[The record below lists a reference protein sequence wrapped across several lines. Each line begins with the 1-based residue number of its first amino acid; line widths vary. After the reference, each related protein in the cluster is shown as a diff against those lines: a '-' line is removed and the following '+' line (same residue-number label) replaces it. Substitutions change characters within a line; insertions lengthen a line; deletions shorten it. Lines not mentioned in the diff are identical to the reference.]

1 MRWIAILA
9 VASACALPLWAQG
22 GADLPDFDAQSK
34 ALSAPRV
41 DTVDQLRDQGR
52 ALLGKTVELRG
63 VVQGVSE
70 GGNSLS
76 ILLELPGGQT
86 QVISATPSF
95 KSSPA
100 GRAGNWVRLLCRVQA
115 TVGDDALL
123 QLVNASAKRPTAS
136 DADSDKGATLAVPAY
151 APGAPPPSQ
160 VLAPETTTDTGIVIG
175 PEVELPAALPV
186 PKRDGAT
193 RRRDTATPK
202 RDGAPRTIVPRDNAF
217 YGFDDPS
224 RAAFASLALRTN
236 PRLGSDRADE
246 IATSLLDAAQSQHLD
261 PRFLAAVVQVESGF
275 NPYAVSGAGAMGLGQ
290 LMPFNLRPLGVYD
303 AWDPAQ
309 NLRGAARLLRQ
320 NLNVYARD
328 ANGTMLA
335 VAAYHA
341 GVGAVNRAGRA
352 IPKATTQKYVWKV
365 YYAYRALAPELF
377 R

>member
-9 VASACALPLWAQG
+9 VASACALPLWAQNA
-22 GADLPDFDAQSK
+22 ADLPDFDTQLK
-34 ALSAPRV
+34 ALAAPRV

-63 VVQGVSE
+63 VIAGVS
-70 GGNSLS
+70 GGANSLS
-76 ILLELPGGQT
+76 ILLKLPDGQT
-86 QVISATPSF
+86 QVIGATPSF

-100 GRAGNWVRLLCRVQA
+100 ARAGNWVRLLCRVQA
-115 TVGDDALL
+115 TMGDEAVL
-123 QLVNASAKRPTAS
+123 QLVNASAKRPPAS
-136 DADSDKGATLAVPAY
+136 DVDSDTGGALAVPDNV
-151 APGAPPPSQ
+151 PGAPPPSQ
-160 VLAPETTTDTGIVIG
+160 VLAPSASDDGITIG
-175 PEVELPAALPV
+175 PEVELPDTPPASKSAPSV
-186 PKRDGAT
+186 AS
-193 RRRDTATPK
+193 RRPPARQV
-202 RDGAPRTIVPRDNAF
+202 APPRDNAF
-217 YGFDDPS
+217 YGFDDSS
-224 RAAFASLALRTN
+224 RVAFASLALRTN

-246 IATSLLDAAQSQHLD
+246 IAASLLDAAQSQNLD

-309 NLRGAARLLRQ
+309 NLRGAARLLRT
-320 NLNVYARD
+320 NLNVYSRD
-328 ANGTMLA
+328 PNGTMLA